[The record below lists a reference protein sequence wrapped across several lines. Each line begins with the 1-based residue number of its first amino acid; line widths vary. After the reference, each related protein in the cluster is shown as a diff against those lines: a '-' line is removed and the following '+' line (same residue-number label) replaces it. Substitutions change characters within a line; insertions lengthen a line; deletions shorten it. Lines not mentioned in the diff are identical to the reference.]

1 MSIIDLMA
9 ALMGVSMGFLAFLVI
24 GGISGASAWIF
35 YPGTSSGLRSGRIL
49 IAFLL
54 GFIAAAIS
62 SYLGQYWDLFQSGQ
76 ILEWASAI
84 FASCAV
90 GCVFTA
96 LAK

>member
-1 MSIIDLMA
+1 
-9 ALMGVSMGFLAFLVI
+9 MGFLAFLVI
-24 GGISGASAWIF
+24 GGISGVSAWIF
-35 YPGTSSGLRSGRIL
+35 YPGASSGIRPVRIL

-54 GFIAAAIS
+54 GFLAAAAS

-84 FASCAV
+84 LASCAV
-90 GCVFTA
+90 GCLFTA